1 MLNKL
6 LLIAGLFSMF
16 SMKKLYS
23 AYPLYPKP
31 PKNETIVCLHGF
43 LRTKWSMA
51 RITKFMQKEGYRVV
65 NHGYPTREKKIE
77 EHGEDLI
84 QLLDELSKKF
94 PGEPIHF
101 VTHSMGAL
109 VVRSAIN
116 CPTCPNE
123 AKLGKA
129 VLLAPPNQGSAFG
142 RSIQDL
148 ELVRWAAGPNAGKQL
163 IDTEEHGFNTL
174 GEFPDS
180 MRVLVIAGQ
189 YDSKVSLEEARLN
202 MPHEFAIIS
211 CGHSLIMYNR
221 KAIRMAKD
229 FLSTK
234 TLGEK

>member
-6 LLIAGLFSMF
+6 LLLAGVFSVF

-23 AYPLYPKP
+23 AYPLYPKA

-65 NHGYPTREKKIE
+65 NHGYPTRDKTIE
-77 EHGEDLI
+77 DHGADLI
-84 QLLDELSKKF
+84 DVLAELSKKF
-94 PGEPIHF
+94 PGQPIHF

-109 VVRSAIN
+109 VVRAAIN
-116 CPTCPNE
+116 HPACPNE
-123 AKLGKA
+123 AKSGRA
-129 VLLAPPNQGSAFG
+129 VLMAPPNQGSAFG

-148 ELVRWAAGPNAGKQL
+148 ELVRWAAGSGAGRQL
-163 IDTEEHGFNTL
+163 IETDEHGFNPL
-174 GEFPDS
+174 GEFPPT
-180 MRVLVIAGQ
+180 MNVLVIAGQ
-189 YDSKVSLEEARLN
+189 HDNKVSLEEARLN
-202 MPHEFAIIS
+202 MAHDFIILS

-221 KAIRMAKD
+221 KAIRIAKD
-229 FLSTK
+229 FLSAK